1 MCNWLRHKKPKP
13 KPPGPPPAPPKPKP
27 PVPPAPPKP
36 PPTPG
41 PPVPVPP
48 KPPAGQRIQIVAR
61 TSLVSAAEVT
71 AAVAALQVQVDR
83 DYLPAYGG
91 KGVNLEAVQV
101 GEATD
106 LSTWQVLLLDNS
118 DQAGALG
125 YHDVTPAGQPLGKVF
140 VATDLQYGESWTVTT
155 SHELLEMLADPNV
168 DQTVDDAQGWTY
180 PRENCDAVEGDTST
194 ELGVLVSNF
203 VLPSWFD
210 ARGKAPFDHL
220 GKLRAPFTL
229 DKGGY
234 VSIDKHD
241 GKGWIQQYGQHG
253 PAAYGYSSRAKVGS
267 RRERRGIPKS
277 DWLRS
282 AS

>member
-1 MCNWLRHKKPKP
+1 MCFWRRKSPKP
-13 KPPGPPPAPPKPKP
+13 KPAPKP
-27 PVPPAPPKP
+27 PVPP

-41 PPVPVPP
+41 PPVSVLP

-91 KGVNLEAVQV
+91 KAVRLEVVQV

-125 YHDVTPAGQPLGKVF
+125 YHDSGPTGLPIGKVF
-140 VATDLQYGESWTVTT
+140 VGTDLQYGESWTVTT

-168 DQTVDDAQGWTY
+168 DQTVDDARGWTY
-180 PRENCDAVEGDTST
+180 PRENCDAVEGDHYTISDT
-194 ELGVLVSNF
+194 ISGVLVSNF

-241 GKGWIQQYGQHG
+241 GQGWRQVYGQHG
-253 PAAYGYSSRAKVGS
+253 PAAHGYSSRAKVGS
-267 RRERRGIPKS
+267 RRERRGVPKS
-277 DWLRS
+277 DWIRS